1 MNSAISIAVAV
12 GVVAAAL
19 VTSRVRAARR
29 VAAVPTQP
37 RGLLPRQIDRNDFP
51 RSDAPWCV
59 IVFSSATC
67 HTCADVVAKANVLES
82 KDVAV
87 VNIEFTANRDL
98 HSRYEIDAV
107 PGVIIADE
115 EGVVRAAFS
124 GPVTATDLWAAMA
137 ECRDPGSSPEPELG
151 R

>member
-1 MNSAISIAVAV
+1 MNSAISIVIAV

-29 VAAVPTQP
+29 VTAVPTQP
-37 RGLLPRQIDRNDFP
+37 RGLLPRQIDRSDFP